1 MAKGKGTPRSVRGA
15 LRRGY
20 HKVVIKRREDLSWV
34 GILNSIH
41 RMTKDHYVNS
51 YDMQGG
57 GTVAFKDSADAV
69 IVAMKFGHFT

>member
-1 MAKGKGTPRSVRGA
+1 MAKGTRPPRSVRGA

-34 GILNSIH
+34 GILYSIQ
-41 RMTKDHYVNS
+41 RLTKGHSVNS

-57 GTVAFKDSADAV
+57 GTVAFKDEADAL
-69 IVAMKFGHFT
+69 IVAMKFGHFG